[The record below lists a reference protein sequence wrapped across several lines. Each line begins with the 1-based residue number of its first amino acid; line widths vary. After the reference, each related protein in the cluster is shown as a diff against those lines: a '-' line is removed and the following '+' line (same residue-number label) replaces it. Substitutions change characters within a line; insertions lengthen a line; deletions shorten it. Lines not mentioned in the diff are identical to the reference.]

1 MNDTASAHPRWPRFA
16 LWPILLLAASCGAD
30 PVEESAPPPQPME
43 GPEAL
48 TRPVTTSSR
57 SLAEAMEA
65 QQQATEMLEGA
76 MREVNGPPIKT
87 VGELVERRTCSTEL
101 TYPLNIQLAAQMNC
115 IRPGFFEPVSDVGNL
130 DLGPAANPFLQAPAA
145 QALREAAD
153 ERPEVTLS
161 LNSSWRSVAQQH
173 ILKRWKG
180 SCGIRVVAD
189 PGTSHHESG
198 LAIDVP
204 TETTR
209 DFRDHLKREGW
220 VWYCDATN
228 GGRTRGCRDRPH
240 YTYKRSGEDLRSLN
254 VLAFQKLWNHAHPDD
269 PIQESGHYNRATARR
284 LDKAPLEGFAAGPTC
299 DSRQFIAEVTQSPEE
314 RALTMAIK
322 AHQHIEASL
331 VRAHELAAAQ
341 RPVPVPETAVKASW
355 SPATLLTQLFDM

>member
-1 MNDTASAHPRWPRFA
+1 MDMSPLCLSSTLPARSDWVVVGLCATLMA
-16 LWPILLLAASCGAD
+16 CGAD
-30 PVEESAPPPQPME
+30 PIDEEPPSHAPV
-43 GPEAL
+43 GGVEAL
-48 TRPVTTSSR
+48 TGPVTSSSQ

-76 MREVNGPPIKT
+76 LREVSGPPIRT

-101 TYPLNIQLAAQMNC
+101 TEGLNIQLAAQMNC
-115 IRPGFFEPVSDVGNL
+115 IRPGFFEPVNDVGNL

-145 QALREAAD
+145 QALREAASAD
-153 ERPEVTLS
+153 PEAALTI
-161 LNSSWRSVAQQH
+161 NSSWRSVAQQH

-209 DFRDHLKREGW
+209 DFRSHLKREGW

-228 GGRTRGCRDRPH
+228 KGRAKGCRDRPH

-269 PIQESGHYNRATARR
+269 T
-284 LDKAPLEGFAAGPTC
+284 
-299 DSRQFIAEVTQSPEE
+299 
-314 RALTMAIK
+314 IK
-322 AHQHIEASL
+322 
-331 VRAHELAAAQ
+331 
-341 RPVPVPETAVKASW
+341 ETG
-355 SPATLLTQLFDM
+355 